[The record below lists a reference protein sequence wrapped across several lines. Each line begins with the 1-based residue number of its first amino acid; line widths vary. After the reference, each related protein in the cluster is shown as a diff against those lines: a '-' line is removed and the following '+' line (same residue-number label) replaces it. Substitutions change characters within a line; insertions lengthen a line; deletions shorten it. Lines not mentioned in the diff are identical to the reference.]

1 MVSVRCSK
9 YEISTSEPSKGEH
22 KHAYNRQQLSICNYF
37 PSAVLR
43 RWSELGFYSDLC
55 LQLIQFYLYENKK
68 WLYAVDLV
76 GSMGHWYWV
85 VVRKTCAT
93 ELATLQVTLFQYS
106 YNIGI
111 YITIWRD
118 VQVCL
123 VNKMWD
129 HSTSDNYH
137 PVSFLLNTHW

>member
-1 MVSVRCSK
+1 MLWGIICNINAFCHNLQPSTTQWKMVIVRCSK

-43 RWSELGFYSDLC
+43 RWSELGFYSELC

-85 VVRKTCAT
+85 VVRKTC
-93 ELATLQVTLFQYS
+93 Y
-106 YNIGI
+106 
-111 YITIWRD
+111 R
-118 VQVCL
+118 
-123 VNKMWD
+123 
-129 HSTSDNYH
+129 TSHTSSH
-137 PVSFLLNTHW
+137 PVLVQLQYWYLHNNMERCSSLPC